1 MSDLIRANEMV
12 IKGDAM
18 GIINEKVLAVTVIA
32 VLYALTWLMKS
43 QTALKAV
50 INILLGIVTIIWV
63 LDFFGIYS
71 YTNFLPK
78 QLLIIN

>member
-1 MSDLIRANEMV
+1 MV